1 MKYFLAIVSI
11 VLLLISCNESDVY
24 NSYVALPNTGWGD
37 DSLAVFRVN
46 IDNVDTPY
54 DINFQIRNE
63 SNYKYANLWLF
74 VDVVSPD
81 GEMQRD
87 TIECMLANNDGSW
100 RGAGWGSLY
109 SVQCAYRTN
118 TKFIKKGEYT
128 FRIAHGMRDAD
139 IKGVHSLG
147 LKITK
152 SKNGQE

>member
-46 IDNVDTPY
+46 IDNVDSPY

-87 TIECMLANNDGSW
+87 TIECMLADDFGKW
-100 RGAGWGSLY
+100 YGHGISLY
-109 SVQCAYRTN
+109 EMSFPIKTGYRFLMPVTFQCMRT
-118 TKFIKKGEYT
+118 GY
-128 FRIAHGMRDAD
+128 G
-139 IKGVHSLG
+139 
-147 LKITK
+147 
-152 SKNGQE
+152 